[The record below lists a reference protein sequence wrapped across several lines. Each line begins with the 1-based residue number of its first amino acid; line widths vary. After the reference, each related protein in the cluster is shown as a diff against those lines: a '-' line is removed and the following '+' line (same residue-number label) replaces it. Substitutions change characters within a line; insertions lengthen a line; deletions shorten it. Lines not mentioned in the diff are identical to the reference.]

1 MKRIALPVL
10 LVLGLVLPARAQQL
24 LAWPVG
30 ATNSALR
37 AFLPGMPMPL
47 PFLPHPGPRPLP
59 MPIPGPRPSPTLPPE
74 SSPVTMTGYH
84 VEGTITDQ
92 VAELSYRIV
101 FRNPTDRRLEGVLM
115 VPLPAD
121 ASLSG
126 FSMMIGGKE
135 TKGELLEASQASSIY
150 QSIVSRA
157 IDPGLLELVGERMF
171 RAKVF
176 PIEPRGE
183 IVATLKMTQ
192 TLAKSGGLVS
202 LSVPMRSA
210 RFAQG
215 EGGRASA
222 RIALKT
228 TRPLRSI
235 LSSNAD
241 VRVIRDGE
249 RAASISYEESSTG
262 PQDLALTFSMREDPL
277 AAGVLAYR
285 ESGEDGTFLVTLSP
299 KIAAEAKAAPKA
311 VVFVVDRSGSM
322 TEGGKMDQAKKALV
336 WCVDRLNPQ
345 DRFGVVDFATD
356 WNALEEGALLAATPE
371 NKARA
376 KRYIERIEAA
386 GGTNIEAGL
395 DQGLKLL
402 NMADGRAP
410 MLFFMTDGVP
420 TIGQTDPGALLRK
433 VAQDNAALRARVF
446 SFGVGSDVN
455 TLLLDKLAEAG
466 RGARDY
472 VAPNEDIE
480 AKVSSLYQ
488 KVSHPALTD
497 VKLEWNGVE
506 VDQVYPKPV
515 PDIFY
520 GGDLALYGR
529 FRAGGKGTLVVTGKA
544 NGKPARFEFPVELPS
559 ETTRNAFLPR
569 LWASQKIGHELD
581 VIRLS
586 GRPADP
592 EVVAFIVKLAKKHG
606 IVTPYTS
613 FLVTEEGAN
622 LAATQVVARRRFD
635 RLSISAIRSGFSGGA
650 AEAQDDSR
658 AFAAMR
664 GAAAAAPASVM
675 ATLEKK
681 ALDGNKER
689 GFASVATRTIG
700 GKTFYQRAG
709 TWVDADAETPEAAS
723 LRTIAVKALG
733 AEYFDLLSKDPG
745 LARYFALGSEVTV
758 LRRGSIYKVSAKG
771 SSTKSLS
778 RDPAVTGPGGDG
790 ASSRRRRRRWPAHRP
805 AAYTSKAGARPT

>member
-1 MKRIALPVL
+1 MKRNALSAL
-10 LVLGLVLPARAQQL
+10 LVLGLAAPAPAQQL
-24 LAWPVG
+24 LAWPIG
-30 ATNSALR
+30 AANAAMR
-37 AFLPGMPMPL
+37 AFLPGMPIAQ
-47 PFLPHPGPRPLP
+47 PFLPGPGPRPLP
-59 MPIPGPRPSPTLPPE
+59 QPVPMPGPRPAPVLPPE
-74 SSPVTMTGYH
+74 ASPVTMAAYH

-126 FSMMIGGKE
+126 FSMVIGGKE
-135 TKGELLEASQASSIY
+135 TKGELLEATQASSIY

-157 IDPGLLELVGERMF
+157 IDPGLLELIGERMF

-192 TLAKSGGLVS
+192 TLAKNGGLVS

-210 RFAQG
+210 RFTQG

-228 TRPLRSI
+228 TRPLRTI

-241 VRVIRDGE
+241 ARIVRDGE
-249 RAASISYEESSTG
+249 HGASISYEEGAAG

-285 ESGEDGTFLVTLSP
+285 ESGEDGTFLLTLSP
-299 KIAAEAKAAPKA
+299 KIEAEAKAAPKA

-322 TEGGKMDQAKKALV
+322 TEGGKMDQARKALS
-336 WCVDRLNPQ
+336 WCVDRLNLQ

-356 WNALEEGALLAATPE
+356 WNALDEGALLAATPE

-402 NMADGRAP
+402 NTAGGATP
-410 MLFFMTDGVP
+410 MLFFLTDGVP

-433 VAQDNAALRARVF
+433 AASDNSALRARVF

-488 KVSHPALTD
+488 KVSRPALTD
-497 VKLEWNGVE
+497 VKVEWQGVE
-506 VDQVYPKPV
+506 VDQVYPRPV
-515 PDIFY
+515 PDLFH
-520 GGDLALYGR
+520 GGELALYGR
-529 FRAGGKGTLVVTGKA
+529 FRAGGKGTVVVTGKA
-544 NGKPARFEFPVELPS
+544 GGKPARFEFPVEFPS
-559 ETTRNAFLPR
+559 ENSRHAFLPR

-581 VIRLS
+581 LIRLS

-592 EVVAFIVKLAKKHG
+592 EVVSSIVKLAKKHG

-613 FLVTEEGAN
+613 FLVTEEGTDLGRVQN
-622 LAATQVVARRRFD
+622 EARRRFD
-635 RLSISAIRSGFSGGA
+635 GLSMNAARSGFAGGPGAA
-650 AEAQDDSR
+650 AEAQSDSMV
-658 AFAAMR
+658 FGAMKGASSPVSALR
-664 GAAAAAPASVM
+664 GSGGRFVSAPAP
-675 ATLEKK
+675 ATMLAKLEKD
-681 ALDGNKER
+681 ARDENKR
-689 GFASVATRTIG
+689 KGFASVETRTIG
-700 GKTFYQRAG
+700 GKTFYKREG
-709 TWVDADAETPEAAS
+709 VWVDADAETPESPSRRTVTVATRSAA
-723 LRTIAVKALG
+723 
-733 AEYFDLLSKDPG
+733 YFDLLSKDPG

-758 LRRGSIYKVSAKG
+758 LHRGIVYKVSAK
-771 SSTKSLS
+771 
-778 RDPAVTGPGGDG
+778 
-790 ASSRRRRRRWPAHRP
+790 
-805 AAYTSKAGARPT
+805 

>member
-1 MKRIALPVL
+1 MKRNVLSVL
-10 LVLGLVLPARAQQL
+10 LVAGLAVPAPAQQL
-24 LAWPVG
+24 LAWPIG
-30 ATNSALR
+30 AANAAMR
-37 AFLPGMPMPL
+37 VFLPGMPMPH
-47 PFLPHPGPRPLP
+47 PIFPGPGPRPLP
-59 MPIPGPRPSPTLPPE
+59 MPIPGPRPAPVLPAE
-74 SSPVTMTGYH
+74 ASPVTMTGYH

-92 VAELSYRIV
+92 VAELTYRIV

-126 FSMMIGGKE
+126 FSMVIGGKE
-135 TKGELLEASQASSIY
+135 TKGELLEASQAASIY

-183 IVATLKMTQ
+183 ITATLKMTQ
-192 TLAKSGGLVS
+192 TLAKNGGLVT

-210 RFAQG
+210 RFTQG

-228 TRPLRSI
+228 TRPLRTI

-241 VRVIRDGE
+241 TRISREGE
-249 RAASISYEESSTG
+249 NGAAISYEEGAAG

-285 ESGEDGTFLVTLSP
+285 ESGEDGTFLLTLSP
-299 KIAAEAKAAPKA
+299 KIEVEAKAAPKA

-322 TEGGKMDQAKKALV
+322 TEGGKMEQAKKALA

-356 WNALEEGALLAATPE
+356 WNALDEGALLAATPE

-402 NMADGRAP
+402 NTAGGITP
-410 MLFFMTDGVP
+410 MLFFLTDGVP

-433 VAQDNAALRARVF
+433 AASDNAALRARVF

-480 AKVSSLYQ
+480 AKVSALYQ

-506 VDQVYPKPV
+506 VDQVYPRPV
-515 PDIFY
+515 PDLFH
-520 GGDLALYGR
+520 GGELALYGR
-529 FRAGGKGTLVVTGKA
+529 FRAGGKGTLVVTGRA

-559 ETTRNAFLPR
+559 ESPRNAFLPR
-569 LWASQKIGHELD
+569 LWASRKIGHELD
-581 VIRLS
+581 LIRLS

-592 EVVAFIVKLAKKHG
+592 EVVSSIVRLAKKHG

-613 FLVTEEGAN
+613 FLVTEEGTDLRRAEN
-622 LAATQVVARRRFD
+622 EGRRRFD
-635 RLSISAIRSGFSGGA
+635 ALSANAARSGFSGGA
-650 AEAQDDSR
+650 GAAAEAQGDSMTFR
-658 AFAAMR
+658 EMSAPSSVAAVR
-664 GAAAAAPASVM
+664 GAKGSVFAAAPAM
-675 ATLEKK
+675 MLDKLEKK
-681 ALDGNKER
+681 ARDENKDK

-700 GKTFYQRAG
+700 GKTFYDRGG
-709 TWVDADAETPEAAS
+709 TWVDADAESPEAAS
-723 LRTIAVKALG
+723 LRPVAVA
-733 AEYFDLLSKDPG
+733 ARSARYFELLSNDPG

-758 LRRGSIYKVSAKG
+758 LHRGVVYKVSGK
-771 SSTKSLS
+771 
-778 RDPAVTGPGGDG
+778 
-790 ASSRRRRRRWPAHRP
+790 
-805 AAYTSKAGARPT
+805 

>member
-1 MKRIALPVL
+1 MKRNALSALV
-10 LVLGLVLPARAQQL
+10 VLGLAVPAPAQQL
-24 LAWPVG
+24 LAWPIG
-30 ATNSALR
+30 AANAALR
-37 AFLPGMPMPL
+37 AFLPGMPMPH
-47 PFLPHPGPRPLP
+47 PIFPGPGPRPMP
-59 MPIPGPRPSPTLPPE
+59 MPGPRPAPILPVE
-74 SSPVTMTGYH
+74 ASPVTMTGYH
-84 VEGTITDQ
+84 VEGVITDQ

-126 FSMMIGGKE
+126 FSMVIGGKE
-135 TKGELLEASQASSIY
+135 TKGELLEATQASSIY

-157 IDPGLLELVGERMF
+157 IDPGLLELIGERMF

-192 TLAKSGGLVS
+192 TLAKSGGLVT

-210 RFAQG
+210 RFTQG

-228 TRPLRSI
+228 TRPLRTI
-235 LSSNAD
+235 LSSNAET
-241 VRVIRDGE
+241 RITRDGE
-249 RAASISYEESSTG
+249 HGATISYEEGATG

-285 ESGEDGTFLVTLSP
+285 ETGEDGTFLLTLSP
-299 KIAAEAKAAPKA
+299 KLEAEATAAPKA

-322 TEGGKMDQAKKALV
+322 TEGGKMEQAKKALA

-345 DRFGVVDFATD
+345 DRFGIVDFATD
-356 WNALEEGALLAATPE
+356 WNALEEGSLLAATPE

-410 MLFFMTDGVP
+410 MLFFLTDGVP
-420 TIGQTDPGALLRK
+420 TIGQTDPAALLRK
-433 VAQDNAALRARVF
+433 AAQDNAALRARIF

-472 VAPNEDIE
+472 VAPSEDIE

-497 VKLEWNGVE
+497 VKLEWSGVE
-506 VDQVYPKPV
+506 VDQVYPRPV
-515 PDIFY
+515 PDLFH
-520 GGDLALYGR
+520 GGELTLYGR
-529 FRAGGKGTLVVTGKA
+529 YRAGGKGILVVTGKA
-544 NGKPARFEFPVELPS
+544 NGKPARFEFPVELPT
-559 ETTRNAFLPR
+559 EAPHNAFLPR

-581 VIRLS
+581 LIRLS

-592 EVVAFIVKLAKKHG
+592 EVVSSIVRLAKKHG

-613 FLVTEEGAN
+613 FLVTEEGTDLRRAEN
-622 LAATQVVARRRFD
+622 EGRRRFD
-635 RLSISAIRSGFSGGA
+635 ALSANASRSGFSGGA
-650 AEAQDDSR
+650 GAAAEAQSDSLTFGEMSGR
-658 AFAAMR
+658 VSSVAALR
-664 GAAAAAPASVM
+664 GAAKAGSFDAPPAAPAM
-675 ATLEKK
+675 MLDKLEKK
-681 ALDGNKER
+681 ARADNKDR
-689 GFASVATRTIG
+689 GFASVETRTIG
-700 GKTFYQRAG
+700 GKTFYDRGG
-709 TWVDADAETPEAAS
+709 TWVDADAETPEASSA
-723 LRTIAVKALG
+723 RVIEVRARG
-733 AEYFDLLSKDPG
+733 AAYFELLSKDPG
-745 LARYFALGSEVTV
+745 LARFFALGSDVTV
-758 LRRGSIYKVSAKG
+758 MHRGILYKVGYK
-771 SSTKSLS
+771 
-778 RDPAVTGPGGDG
+778 
-790 ASSRRRRRRWPAHRP
+790 
-805 AAYTSKAGARPT
+805 

>member
-1 MKRIALPVL
+1 MKRNALSAL
-10 LVLGLVLPARAQQL
+10 LVLGLAAPAPAQQL
-24 LAWPVG
+24 LAWPIG
-30 ATNSALR
+30 AANAAMR
-37 AFLPGMPMPL
+37 IFLPGMPMPH
-47 PFLPHPGPRPLP
+47 PIFPGPGPRPLP
-59 MPIPGPRPSPTLPPE
+59 VPTPGPRPMPTLPSE
-74 SSPVTMTGYH
+74 ASPVTMTGYH

-126 FSMMIGGKE
+126 FSMVIGGKE
-135 TKGELLEASQASSIY
+135 TKGELLEATQASSIY

-157 IDPGLLELVGERMF
+157 IDPGLLELIGERMF

-192 TLAKSGGLVS
+192 TLAKNGGLVT

-210 RFAQG
+210 RFTQG

-228 TRPLRSI
+228 TRPLRTI
-235 LSSNAD
+235 LSSNSD
-241 VRVIRDGE
+241 TRIVRDGE
-249 RAASISYEESSTG
+249 HGASISYEEGSAG

-285 ESGEDGTFLVTLSP
+285 ESGEDGTFLLTLSP
-299 KIAAEAKAAPKA
+299 KIEAEAKAAPKA

-322 TEGGKMDQAKKALV
+322 TEGGKMDQARKALT

-356 WNALEEGALLAATPE
+356 WSALEEGALLAATPE

-402 NMADGRAP
+402 NTAGGITP
-410 MLFFMTDGVP
+410 MLFFLTDGVP

-433 VAQDNAALRARVF
+433 ASQDNAALRARIF

-497 VKLEWNGVE
+497 VKVEWQGVE
-506 VDQVYPKPV
+506 VDQVFPKPV
-515 PDIFY
+515 PDLFH
-520 GGDLALYGR
+520 GGELALYGR
-529 FRAGGKGTLVVTGKA
+529 FRAGGKGTVVVTGKA
-544 NGKPARFEFPVELPS
+544 NGKPARFEFPVEFPS
-559 ETTRNAFLPR
+559 ENSRNAFLPR

-581 VIRLS
+581 LIRLS

-592 EVVAFIVKLAKKHG
+592 EVVSSIVRLAKKHG

-613 FLVTEEGAN
+613 FLVTEEGTDLRRVEN
-622 LAATQVVARRRFD
+622 ETRRRFD
-635 RLSISAIRSGFSGGA
+635 IMARNAASSGFGGGARVA
-650 AEAQDDSR
+650 AEAQADSMLSSSMGGWSSSV
-658 AFAAMR
+658 AAVR
-664 GAAAAAPASVM
+664 GGKAGSFDAAAAAPGAALGKM
-675 ATLEKK
+675 EKK
-681 ALDGNKER
+681 VRDEIKDSGRTAVE
-689 GFASVATRTIG
+689 TRTIG
-700 GKTFYQRAG
+700 GKTFYDRGG
-709 TWVDADAETPEAAS
+709 TWVDADAEAPEASS
-723 LRTIAVKALG
+723 LRTVPVAARS
-733 AEYFDLLSKDPG
+733 AAYFELLSKDPG

-758 LRRGSIYKVSAKG
+758 LHRGIVYKVSGK
-771 SSTKSLS
+771 
-778 RDPAVTGPGGDG
+778 
-790 ASSRRRRRRWPAHRP
+790 
-805 AAYTSKAGARPT
+805 

>member
-1 MKRIALPVL
+1 MKRNALSVL
-10 LVLGLVLPARAQQL
+10 LVLGLAAPAPAQQL
-24 LAWPVG
+24 LAWPIG
-30 ATNSALR
+30 AANAAMR
-37 AFLPGMPMPL
+37 IFLPGMPMPH
-47 PFLPHPGPRPLP
+47 PIFPGPGPRPLP
-59 MPIPGPRPSPTLPPE
+59 MPGPRPTPTLPPE
-74 SSPVTMTGYH
+74 ASPVTMTGYH

-126 FSMMIGGKE
+126 FSMVIGGKE

-176 PIEPRGE
+176 PIEPHGE

-192 TLAKSGGLVS
+192 TLAKNGGLVT

-210 RFAQG
+210 RFTQG

-228 TRPLRSI
+228 TRPLRTI

-241 VRVIRDGE
+241 TRIVRDGD
-249 RAASISYEESSTG
+249 RGALITYEEGAAG

-285 ESGEDGTFLVTLSP
+285 ESGEDGTFLLTLSP
-299 KIAAEAKAAPKA
+299 KIEIEAKAAPKA

-322 TEGGKMDQAKKALV
+322 TEGGKIDQAKKALT

-356 WNALEEGALLAATPE
+356 WNALEDGALLAATPE
-371 NKARA
+371 NTARA
-376 KRYIERIEAA
+376 KRYFERIEAA

-395 DQGLKLL
+395 DQRLKLL
-402 NMADGRAP
+402 NTAGAITP

-433 VAQDNAALRARVF
+433 AAQDNTALRARIF

-480 AKVSSLYQ
+480 AKVSALYQ

-497 VKLEWNGVE
+497 VKLAWNGVE
-506 VDQVYPKPV
+506 VDQVFPKPV
-515 PDIFY
+515 PDLFH
-520 GGDLALYGR
+520 GGELALYGR

-544 NGKPARFEFPVELPS
+544 NGKPARFEFPVELPAENS
-559 ETTRNAFLPR
+559 RNAFLPR
-569 LWASQKIGHELD
+569 LWAAQKIGHELD
-581 VIRLS
+581 LIRLS
-586 GRPADP
+586 GRPADA
-592 EVVAFIVKLAKKHG
+592 EVVSSIVRLAKKHG

-613 FLVTEEGAN
+613 FLVTEEGTDLRRAEN
-622 LAATQVVARRRFD
+622 EGRRRFD
-635 RLSISAIRSGFSGGA
+635 ALSMNAARSGFSGGA
-650 AEAQDDSR
+650 GAAAEAQADSMTFR
-658 AFAAMR
+658 EMSAPSSVAAVR
-664 GAAAAAPASVM
+664 GAGGKAGSFDAPSRMLAK
-675 ATLEKK
+675 LEKK
-681 ALDGNKER
+681 ARDDNKDK
-689 GFASVATRTIG
+689 GYASVETRTIG
-700 GKTFYQRAG
+700 GKTFYDRNG
-709 TWVDADAETPEAAS
+709 TWVDADAETPEAS
-723 LRTIAVKALG
+723 SSRTVNVAARSG
-733 AEYFDLLSKDPG
+733 AYFELLSKDPG

-758 LRRGSIYKVSAKG
+758 LHRGTLYKVSAK
-771 SSTKSLS
+771 
-778 RDPAVTGPGGDG
+778 
-790 ASSRRRRRRWPAHRP
+790 
-805 AAYTSKAGARPT
+805 

>member
-1 MKRIALPVL
+1 MKRVILPVL
-10 LVLGLVLPARAQQL
+10 LVLGLAAPSPAQQL

-30 ATNSALR
+30 AADAALR
-37 AFLPGMPMPL
+37 AFLPGMPMPR
-47 PFLPHPGPRPLP
+47 PFLPGPGPRPLP
-59 MPIPGPRPSPTLPPE
+59 RPVPLPGPRPAPVLPPE
-74 SSPVTMTGYH
+74 ASPVTMAAYH
-84 VEGTITDQ
+84 VEGSITDQ

-126 FSMMIGGKE
+126 FSMVIGGKE
-135 TKGELLEASQASSIY
+135 TKGELLEATQASSIY

-183 IVATLKMTQ
+183 IVATLRMTQ
-192 TLAKSGGLVS
+192 TLAKNGGLVS

-210 RFAQG
+210 RFTQG

-222 RIALKT
+222 RISLKT
-228 TRPLRSI
+228 TRPLRTI
-235 LSSNAD
+235 LSSNPETRI
-241 VRVIRDGE
+241 VREGDHG
-249 RAASISYEESSTG
+249 ASIAYEEGSTG

-285 ESGEDGTFLVTLSP
+285 ESGEDGTFLLTLSP
-299 KIAAEAKAAPKA
+299 RIESEAKAAPKA

-322 TEGGKMDQAKKALV
+322 TEGGKMQQAKKALS

-345 DRFGVVDFATD
+345 DRFGLVDFATD
-356 WNALEEGALLAATPE
+356 WSALEESSLLAATPE

-376 KRYIERIEAA
+376 KRYIDRIDAA

-402 NMADGRAP
+402 NSAGGATP
-410 MLFFMTDGVP
+410 MLFFLTDGVP

-433 VAQDNAALRARVF
+433 ASQDNAALRARVF

-480 AKVSSLYQ
+480 AKVSSLFQ
-488 KVSHPALTD
+488 KVSRPALTD
-497 VKLEWNGVE
+497 VKVEWTGVE
-506 VDQVYPKPV
+506 VDQVFPRPV
-515 PDIFY
+515 PDLFH
-520 GGDLALYGR
+520 GGELALYGR
-529 FRAGGKGTLVVTGKA
+529 FRAGGKGTVVVTGKA
-544 NGKPARFEFPVELPS
+544 AGKPARFEFPVELPA
-559 ETTRNAFLPR
+559 ENPRHAFLPR

-581 VIRLS
+581 LIRLS

-592 EVVAFIVKLAKKHG
+592 EVVSSIVRLAKKHG

-613 FLVTEEGAN
+613 FLVTEEGTDLGRVQN
-622 LAATQVVARRRFD
+622 EARRRFD
-635 RLSISAIRSGFSGGA
+635 ALSANAARSGFSGGA
-650 AEAQDDSR
+650 GSAAEAQADSMVFGAMKGGR
-658 AFAAMR
+658 SSVAAMR
-664 GAAAAAPASVM
+664 GAAAAPAMMLAKLEEDARDENKRKGLGSV
-675 ATLEKK
+675 E
-681 ALDGNKER
+681 
-689 GFASVATRTIG
+689 TRTIG
-700 GKTFYQRAG
+700 SKTFYKRG
-709 TWVDADAETPEAAS
+709 EVWVDADAEAPEAAS
-723 LRTIAVKALG
+723 LRRIKVEARG
-733 AEYFDLLSKDPG
+733 AAYFELMEKDPG

-758 LRRGSIYKVSAKG
+758 LHRGIIYTV
-771 SSTKSLS
+771 
-778 RDPAVTGPGGDG
+778 
-790 ASSRRRRRRWPAHRP
+790 
-805 AAYTSKAGARPT
+805 AAR

>member
-1 MKRIALPVL
+1 MKRQTLSALL
-10 LVLGLVLPARAQQL
+10 ILGLAVPAPAQQL
-24 LAWPVG
+24 LAWPLG
-30 ATNSALR
+30 AANAALR
-37 AFLPGMPMPL
+37 AFLPGMPMPH
-47 PFLPHPGPRPLP
+47 PVFPGPGPRPLP
-59 MPIPGPRPSPTLPPE
+59 LPTPGPRPLPVLPPE
-74 SSPVTMTGYH
+74 ASPVTMTGYH
-84 VEGTITDQ
+84 VEGTVTDQ

-126 FSMMIGGKE
+126 FSMVIGGKE

-157 IDPGLLELVGERMF
+157 IDPGLLELIGERMF

-192 TLAKSGGLVS
+192 TLPKSGGLVS

-210 RFAQG
+210 RFTQG

-222 RIALKT
+222 RIVLKT
-228 TRPLRSI
+228 TRPLRTV
-235 LSSNAD
+235 LSSNSD
-241 VRVIRDGE
+241 TRIVREGDRE
-249 RAASISYEESSTG
+249 ASIAYDEGSAG

-285 ESGEDGTFLVTLSP
+285 ESGEDGTFLLTLSP
-299 KIAAEAKAAPKA
+299 KIEAEATAAPKA

-322 TEGGKMDQAKKALV
+322 TEGGKMDQAKKALS

-345 DRFGVVDFATD
+345 DRFGIVDFATD
-356 WNALEEGALLAATPE
+356 WNALEEGSLLAATPS

-402 NMADGRAP
+402 NSAGGATP
-410 MLFFMTDGVP
+410 MLFFLTDGVP

-433 VAQDNAALRARVF
+433 AAQDNAALRARVF

-455 TLLLDKLAEAG
+455 TLLLDKLADAG

-480 AKVSSLYQ
+480 AKVSALYQ
-488 KVSHPALTD
+488 KVSHPALSD
-497 VKLEWNGVE
+497 VKVEWNGVE

-515 PDIFY
+515 PDLFH
-520 GGDLALYGR
+520 GGELALYGR
-529 FRAGGKGTLVVTGKA
+529 FRAAGKGTVVVTGKA
-544 NGKPARFEFPVELPS
+544 NGKPARFEFPVEFPADNPH
-559 ETTRNAFLPR
+559 NAFLPR

-581 VIRLS
+581 MIRLS

-592 EVVAFIVKLAKKHG
+592 EVVSSIVKLAKKHG

-613 FLVTEEGAN
+613 FLVTEEGTDMRRAEDEG
-622 LAATQVVARRRFD
+622 RRRFNA
-635 RLSISAIRSGFSGGA
+635 LSAGAAASGFSGGA
-650 AEAQDDSR
+650 VAAREAQADSMTFGAMKDLSAPFARMVGAKR
-658 AFAAMR
+658 AGSFD
-664 GAAAAAPASVM
+664 GAAYAPASVM
-675 ATLEKK
+675 DKLEEK
-681 ALDGNKER
+681 ARNDNREKGM
-689 GFASVATRTIG
+689 ASVATRTVG
-700 GKTFYQRAG
+700 GKTFYDRAG
-709 TWVDADAETPEAAS
+709 TWVDADAEGPEAAS
-723 LRTIAVKALG
+723 LRPVAVTARS
-733 AEYFDLLSKDPG
+733 AAYFELLAKDPG
-745 LARYFALGSEVTV
+745 LARYLALGSEVTM
-758 LRRGSIYKVSAKG
+758 LYRGTIYKVSAK
-771 SSTKSLS
+771 
-778 RDPAVTGPGGDG
+778 
-790 ASSRRRRRRWPAHRP
+790 
-805 AAYTSKAGARPT
+805 

>member
-1 MKRIALPVL
+1 MKRNALSAL
-10 LVLGLVLPARAQQL
+10 LVLGLAVPAPAQQL
-24 LAWPVG
+24 LAWPIG
-30 ATNSALR
+30 AANAALR
-37 AFLPGMPMPL
+37 AFLPGMPMPH
-47 PFLPHPGPRPLP
+47 PVFPGPGPRPLP
-59 MPIPGPRPSPTLPPE
+59 FPMPGPRPAPTLPPE
-74 SSPVTMTGYH
+74 ASPVTMTGYH

-126 FSMMIGGKE
+126 FSMVIGGKE
-135 TKGELLEASQASSIY
+135 TKGELLEATQASSIY

-157 IDPGLLELVGERMF
+157 IDPGLLELIGERMF

-183 IVATLKMTQ
+183 IVATLRMTQ

-210 RFAQG
+210 RFTQG

-228 TRPLRSI
+228 TRPLRTI
-235 LSSNAD
+235 LSSNSE
-241 VRVIRDGE
+241 VRIVRDGE
-249 RAASISYEESSTG
+249 HAASISYEEGTAG
-262 PQDLALTFSMREDPL
+262 PQDLALTFSMHEDPL
-277 AAGVLAYR
+277 SAGVLAYR
-285 ESGEDGTFLVTLSP
+285 ESGEDGTFLLTLSP
-299 KIAAEAKAAPKA
+299 KLEAEAKAAPKA

-322 TEGGKMDQAKKALV
+322 TEGGKMDQAKKALS

-356 WNALEEGALLAATPE
+356 WNALEEGSLLAATPE

-402 NMADGRAP
+402 NMAGGRTP
-410 MLFFMTDGVP
+410 MLFFLTDGVP

-433 VAQDNAALRARVF
+433 ASQDNAALRARIF

-497 VKLEWNGVE
+497 VKVEWRGVE
-506 VDQVYPKPV
+506 VDQVFPKPV
-515 PDIFY
+515 PDLFH
-520 GGDLALYGR
+520 GGELALYGR
-529 FRAGGKGTLVVTGKA
+529 FRAGGKGTVIVTGMA

-559 ETTRNAFLPR
+559 EHSGNSFLPR

-581 VIRLS
+581 MIRLS

-592 EVVAFIVKLAKKHG
+592 EVVSSIVRLAKKHG

-613 FLVTEEGAN
+613 FLVTEEGTDMRRVEN
-622 LAATQVVARRRFD
+622 ETRRRFGVMA
-635 RLSISAIRSGFSGGA
+635 RNAASSGFGGGASAA
-650 AEAQDDSR
+650 AEAQADS
-658 AFAAMR
+658 FLSSSMKGMSSVAALRGDGMKAGSFD
-664 GAAAAAPASVM
+664 GAAAPEAVLGKM
-675 ATLEKK
+675 EKK
-681 ALDGNKER
+681 VRDEIKDSGRTAVE
-689 GFASVATRTIG
+689 TRTIG
-700 GKTFYQRAG
+700 GKTFYDRGG
-709 TWVDADAETPEAAS
+709 TWVDADAEAPEASS
-723 LRTIAVKALG
+723 LRVVTAA
-733 AEYFDLLSKDPG
+733 ARSAAYFDLLSKDPG

-758 LRRGSIYKVSAKG
+758 LHRGIVYKVSAK
-771 SSTKSLS
+771 
-778 RDPAVTGPGGDG
+778 
-790 ASSRRRRRRWPAHRP
+790 
-805 AAYTSKAGARPT
+805 

>member
-1 MKRIALPVL
+1 MKRNALSAL
-10 LVLGLVLPARAQQL
+10 LVLGLAAPAPAQQL
-24 LAWPVG
+24 LAWPIG
-30 ATNSALR
+30 AANAAMR
-37 AFLPGMPMPL
+37 IFLPGMPMPH
-47 PFLPHPGPRPLP
+47 PIFPGPGPRPMPLP
-59 MPIPGPRPSPTLPPE
+59 TPGPRPTPTLPAE
-74 SSPVTMTGYH
+74 ASPVTMTGYH

-101 FRNPTDRRLEGVLM
+101 FRNPSDRRLEGVLM

-126 FSMMIGGKE
+126 FSMVIGGKE

-192 TLAKSGGLVS
+192 TLAKNGGLVT

-210 RFAQG
+210 RFTQG

-222 RIALKT
+222 RITLKT
-228 TRPLRSI
+228 TRPLRTI

-241 VRVIRDGE
+241 TRIARDGDHG
-249 RAASISYEESSTG
+249 ALVTYEEGTAG

-285 ESGEDGTFLVTLSP
+285 ESGEDGTFLLTLSP
-299 KIAAEAKAAPKA
+299 KIEIEAKAAPKA

-322 TEGGKMDQAKKALV
+322 TEGGKIDQAKKALT

-356 WNALEEGALLAATPE
+356 WNSLEEGSLLAATPE

-402 NMADGRAP
+402 NTAGGITP

-433 VAQDNAALRARVF
+433 ASQDNAALRARIF

-466 RGARDY
+466 RGAHDY

-488 KVSHPALTD
+488 KVSHPSLTD

-506 VDQVYPKPV
+506 VDQVFPKPI
-515 PDIFY
+515 PDLFH
-520 GGDLALYGR
+520 GGELALYGR

-559 ETTRNAFLPR
+559 ENSHNAFLPR

-581 VIRLS
+581 MIRLS

-592 EVVAFIVKLAKKHG
+592 EVVSSIVRLAKKHG

-613 FLVTEEGAN
+613 FLVTEEGTDLRRAEN
-622 LAATQVVARRRFD
+622 EGRRRFD
-635 RLSISAIRSGFSGGA
+635 ALSMNAARSGFSGGSGAA
-650 AEAQDDSR
+650 AEAQADSMTFR
-658 AFAAMR
+658 EMSAPSSVAAVR
-664 GAAAAAPASVM
+664 GAMM
-675 ATLEKK
+675 AKLEKK
-681 ALDGNKER
+681 ALADNKDK
-689 GFASVATRTIG
+689 GFASVETRTIG
-700 GKTFYQRAG
+700 GKTFYDRGG
-709 TWVDADAETPEAAS
+709 TWVDADAEAPEASS
-723 LRTIAVKALG
+723 LRTVAVA
-733 AEYFDLLSKDPG
+733 ARSAAYFDLLSKDPG

-758 LRRGSIYKVSAKG
+758 LHRGTIYKVSAK
-771 SSTKSLS
+771 
-778 RDPAVTGPGGDG
+778 
-790 ASSRRRRRRWPAHRP
+790 
-805 AAYTSKAGARPT
+805 

>member
-1 MKRIALPVL
+1 MKRHALSAL
-10 LVLGLVLPARAQQL
+10 LVAGLAVPAPAQQL
-24 LAWPVG
+24 LAWPIG
-30 ATNSALR
+30 AADAVMRS
-37 AFLPGMPMPL
+37 FLPGMPMPHPL
-47 PFLPHPGPRPLP
+47 LPGPRPHPFPRPL
-59 MPIPGPRPSPTLPPE
+59 PIPGPRPSPVLPPE
-74 SSPVTMTGYH
+74 ASPVTMAAYH

-126 FSMMIGGKE
+126 FSMVIGGKE
-135 TKGELLEASQASSIY
+135 TKGELLEAAQAASIY
-150 QSIVSRA
+150 QAIVSRA
-157 IDPGLLELVGERMF
+157 IDPGLLELIGERMF

-183 IVATLKMTQ
+183 IVATLRMTQ
-192 TLAKSGGLVS
+192 TLAKNGGLVS

-210 RFAQG
+210 RFTQG
-215 EGGRASA
+215 EGGKASA
-222 RIALKT
+222 RIALST
-228 TRPLRSI
+228 TRPLRTI
-235 LSSNAD
+235 LSSNAETKI
-241 VRVIRDGE
+241 VREGE
-249 RAASISYEESSTG
+249 HKALVTFEEGSGG

-285 ESGEDGTFLVTLSP
+285 ESGEDGTFLLTLSP
-299 KIAAEAKAAPKA
+299 KIEAEAKAAPKA

-322 TEGGKMDQAKKALV
+322 TEGGKLDQAKRALA

-356 WNALEEGALLAATPE
+356 WNALDESALLAATPE

-376 KRYIERIEAA
+376 KRYIERIDAA

-395 DQGLKLL
+395 DRGLKLL
-402 NMADGRAP
+402 NTAGGITP
-410 MLFFMTDGVP
+410 MLFFLTDGVP

-433 VAQDNAALRARVF
+433 AAADNASLRARVF

-488 KVSHPALTD
+488 KVSRPALSD
-497 VKLEWNGVE
+497 VKVSWNGVE
-506 VDQVYPKPV
+506 VDQVFPKPV
-515 PDIFY
+515 PDLFH
-520 GGDLALYGR
+520 GGELALYGR
-529 FRAGGKGTLVVTGKA
+529 FRAGGKGTVVVTGTA
-544 NGKPARFEFPVELPS
+544 NGKPMRFEFPVDLPAEAS
-559 ETTRNAFLPR
+559 RHAFLPR

-581 VIRLS
+581 MIRLS

-592 EVVAFIVKLAKKHG
+592 EVVSSIVRLAKKHG

-613 FLVTEEGAN
+613 FLVTEEG
-622 LAATQVVARRRFD
+622 TDMRVAEREGRRRFNM
-635 RLSISAIRSGFSGGA
+635 LSANAARSGFAGGAGAA
-650 AEAQDDSR
+650 AEAQSDSMV
-658 AFAAMR
+658 FGAMKGVSSPVASVR
-664 GAAAAAPASVM
+664 GAAPAAPGAM
-675 ATLEKK
+675 LAKLERD
-681 ALDGNKER
+681 ARDENKSR
-689 GFASVATRTIG
+689 GFASVETRTVG
-700 GKTFYQRAG
+700 GKTFYKRGG
-709 TWVDADAETPEAAS
+709 TWVDADAEAPEAS
-723 LRTIAVKALG
+723 SRRTVAVAARS

-745 LARYFALGSEVTV
+745 LARYLALGSEVTV
-758 LRRGSIYKVSAKG
+758 LHRGIVYKVSEK
-771 SSTKSLS
+771 
-778 RDPAVTGPGGDG
+778 
-790 ASSRRRRRRWPAHRP
+790 
-805 AAYTSKAGARPT
+805 

>member
-1 MKRIALPVL
+1 MKRSALSTF
-10 LVLGLVLPARAQQL
+10 LVLALAAPAPAQQL
-24 LAWPVG
+24 LAWPIG
-30 ATNSALR
+30 AANAAMR
-37 AFLPGMPMPL
+37 VFLPGMPMPH
-47 PFLPHPGPRPLP
+47 PIFPGPGPRPLP
-59 MPIPGPRPSPTLPPE
+59 MPIPGPRPTPVLPPE
-74 SSPVTMTGYH
+74 ASPVTMTGYH

-126 FSMMIGGKE
+126 FSMVIGGKE
-135 TKGELLEASQASSIY
+135 TKGELLEAAQASSIY
-150 QSIVSRA
+150 QAIVSRA

-183 IVATLKMTQ
+183 ITATLKMTQ
-192 TLAKSGGLVS
+192 TLAKNGGLVT

-210 RFAQG
+210 RFTQG

-228 TRPLRSI
+228 TRPLRTI
-235 LSSNAD
+235 LSSNAETRI
-241 VRVIRDGE
+241 VRDGE
-249 RAASISYEESSTG
+249 HGASVSYEEGASG

-285 ESGEDGTFLVTLSP
+285 ESGEDGTFLLTLSP
-299 KIAAEAKAAPKA
+299 KLEAEGKASPKA

-322 TEGGKMDQAKKALV
+322 TEGGKMEQAKKALA

-356 WNALEEGALLAATPE
+356 WNALDESVLLAATPE

-402 NMADGRAP
+402 NSAGGITP
-410 MLFFMTDGVP
+410 MLFFLTDGVP

-433 VAQDNAALRARVF
+433 AAADNASLRARVF

-455 TLLLDKLAEAG
+455 TLLLDKLAEGG

-480 AKVSSLYQ
+480 AKVSSLYE
-488 KVSHPALTD
+488 KVARPALTD

-506 VDQVYPKPV
+506 VDQVFPKPV
-515 PDIFY
+515 PDLFH
-520 GGDLALYGR
+520 GGELALYGR

-544 NGKPARFEFPVELPS
+544 NGKPTRFEFPVELPAENS
-559 ETTRNAFLPR
+559 RNAFLPR
-569 LWASQKIGHELD
+569 LWAARKIGHELD
-581 VIRLS
+581 LIRLS

-592 EVVAFIVKLAKKHG
+592 EVVTSIVRLAKKHG

-613 FLVTEEGAN
+613 FLVTEEGTDLRRAEDEG
-622 LAATQVVARRRFD
+622 RRRFSA
-635 RLSISAIRSGFSGGA
+635 LSASAARSGFSGGA
-650 AEAQDDSR
+650 GAGAEAQADSMNFR
-658 AFAAMR
+658 EMASPSVAAVR
-664 GAAAAAPASVM
+664 GAKSAAYAPAMALDKLEAAALA
-675 ATLEKK
+675 E
-681 ALDGNKER
+681 NKQK
-689 GFASVATRTIG
+689 GFASVGTRTIG
-700 GKTFYQRAG
+700 GKTFYDRGG
-709 TWVDADAETPEAAS
+709 TWVDADAEAPEASS
-723 LRTIAVKALG
+723 LRTKTIVARSA
-733 AEYFDLLSKDPG
+733 AYFELLSKDPG
-745 LARYFALGSEVTV
+745 LARYLALGSDVTV
-758 LRRGSIYKVSAKG
+758 LHRGVVYKI
-771 SSTKSLS
+771 
-778 RDPAVTGPGGDG
+778 
-790 ASSRRRRRRWPAHRP
+790 
-805 AAYTSKAGARPT
+805 TSK

>member
-1 MKRIALPVL
+1 MKRNALSAL
-10 LVLGLVLPARAQQL
+10 LVLGLAAPASSQQL
-24 LAWPVG
+24 IAWPVG
-30 ATNSALR
+30 AANAALR
-37 AFLPGMPMPL
+37 AFLPGMPMPQ
-47 PFLPHPGPRPLP
+47 PFLPGPGPRPLP
-59 MPIPGPRPSPTLPPE
+59 QPVPMPGPRPAPVLPPDA
-74 SSPVTMTGYH
+74 SPVTMAAYH

-126 FSMMIGGKE
+126 FSMVIGGKE
-135 TKGELLEASQASSIY
+135 TKGELLEATQASSIY

-157 IDPGLLELVGERMF
+157 IDPGLLELIGERMF

-192 TLAKSGGLVS
+192 TLAKNGGLVS

-210 RFAQG
+210 RFTQG

-228 TRPLRSI
+228 TRPLRTI

-241 VRVIRDGE
+241 TRIVRDGE
-249 RAASISYEESSTG
+249 HGATISYEEGAAG

-285 ESGEDGTFLVTLSP
+285 ESGEDGTFLLTLSP
-299 KIAAEAKAAPKA
+299 KIETEAKAAPKA

-322 TEGGKMDQAKKALV
+322 TEGGKMDQARKALI

-356 WNALEEGALLAATPE
+356 WNALDEGALLAATPE

-402 NMADGRAP
+402 NTAGGITP
-410 MLFFMTDGVP
+410 MLFFLTDGVP

-433 VAQDNAALRARVF
+433 AAQDNAALRARVF

-488 KVSHPALTD
+488 KVSRPALTD
-497 VKLEWNGVE
+497 VKIEWQGVE
-506 VDQVYPKPV
+506 VDQVYPRPV
-515 PDIFY
+515 PDLFH
-520 GGDLALYGR
+520 GGELALYGR
-529 FRAGGKGTLVVTGKA
+529 FRAGGKGTVVVTGKA
-544 NGKPARFEFPVELPS
+544 GGKPARFEFPVELPAENS
-559 ETTRNAFLPR
+559 RHAFLPR

-581 VIRLS
+581 LIRLS

-592 EVVAFIVKLAKKHG
+592 EVVSSIVRLAKKHG

-613 FLVTEEGAN
+613 FLVTEEGTDLGRVQN
-622 LAATQVVARRRFD
+622 EARRRFSA
-635 RLSISAIRSGFSGGA
+635 LSANAASSGFSGGPGAA
-650 AEAQDDSR
+650 AEAQSDSMVFGAMKSGGSAVSAVR
-658 AFAAMR
+658 GAGGKFASAPAPAAML
-664 GAAAAAPASVM
+664 AK
-675 ATLEKK
+675 LEKD
-681 ALDGNKER
+681 AREENKSK
-689 GFASVATRTIG
+689 GFASVETRTLG
-700 GKTFYQRAG
+700 GKTFYKRG
-709 TWVDADAETPEAAS
+709 GVWVDADAEAPEASS
-723 LRTIAVKALG
+723 LRSVAVA
-733 AEYFDLLSKDPG
+733 ARSAAYFDLLSKDPG

-758 LRRGSIYKVSAKG
+758 LHRGIVYKVSAK
-771 SSTKSLS
+771 
-778 RDPAVTGPGGDG
+778 
-790 ASSRRRRRRWPAHRP
+790 
-805 AAYTSKAGARPT
+805 

>member
-1 MKRIALPVL
+1 MKRHVLSAALVA
-10 LVLGLVLPARAQQL
+10 GLAVPAPAQQL
-24 LAWPVG
+24 LAWPIG
-30 ATNSALR
+30 AANAALR
-37 AFLPGMPMPL
+37 AFLPGMPMPH
-47 PFLPHPGPRPLP
+47 PIFPGPGPRPLP
-59 MPIPGPRPSPTLPPE
+59 LPGPRPAPVLPAE
-74 SSPVTMTGYH
+74 ASPVTMTGYH

-92 VAELSYRIV
+92 VAELTYRIV

-126 FSMMIGGKE
+126 FSMVIGGKE
-135 TKGELLEASQASSIY
+135 TKGELLEATQASSIY

-157 IDPGLLELVGERMF
+157 IDPGLLELIGERMF

-192 TLAKSGGLVS
+192 TLAKSGGLVT

-210 RFAQG
+210 RFTQG
-215 EGGRASA
+215 EGGRSSA

-228 TRPLRSI
+228 TRPLRTI
-235 LSSNAD
+235 LSSNSD
-241 VRVIRDGE
+241 VRVTRDGE
-249 RAASISYEESSTG
+249 HGASISYEEGAAG

-285 ESGEDGTFLVTLSP
+285 ESGEDGTFLLSLSP
-299 KIAAEAKAAPKA
+299 KIEAEAASAPKA

-322 TEGGKMDQAKKALV
+322 TEGGKMDQAKKALI

-356 WNALEEGALLAATPE
+356 WNALEEGSLLAATPE

-402 NMADGRAP
+402 NTAGGITP

-420 TIGQTDPGALLRK
+420 TIGQTDPSALLRK
-433 VAQDNAALRARVF
+433 ASQDNAALRARIF

-455 TLLLDKLAEAG
+455 TLLLDKLAEGG

-497 VKLEWNGVE
+497 VKVEWRGVE
-506 VDQVYPKPV
+506 VDQVYPRPV
-515 PDIFY
+515 PDLFH
-520 GGDLALYGR
+520 GGELTLYGR
-529 FRAGGKGTLVVTGKA
+529 YRAGGKGTLVVTGSA
-544 NGKPARFEFPVELPS
+544 NGKPARFEFPVDLPS
-559 ETTRNAFLPR
+559 ESSGNSFLPR

-581 VIRLS
+581 LIRLS

-592 EVVAFIVKLAKKHG
+592 EVVSSIVRLAKKHG

-613 FLVTEEGAN
+613 FLVTEEGTDLRRAEN
-622 LAATQVVARRRFD
+622 EGRRRFD
-635 RLSISAIRSGFSGGA
+635 ALSANAASSGFIGGAGAAKAAQADSMTFGEMSGRPSEVAAIRGSGAKRSF
-650 AEAQDDSR
+650 
-658 AFAAMR
+658 
-664 GAAAAAPASVM
+664 AAAPAMMLAS
-675 ATLEKK
+675 LEKK
-681 ALDGNKER
+681 ARDENKDK
-689 GFASVATRTIG
+689 GLASVETRTIG
-700 GKTFYQRAG
+700 GKTFYDRG
-709 TWVDADAETPEAAS
+709 GVWVDADAETPEAAS
-723 LRTIAVKALG
+723 LRTVVVRARG
-733 AEYFDLLSKDPG
+733 AEYFELLTKDPG
-745 LARYFALGSEVTV
+745 LARYFALGSEVTL
-758 LRRGSIYKVSAKG
+758 LRGGTIYKISAK
-771 SSTKSLS
+771 
-778 RDPAVTGPGGDG
+778 
-790 ASSRRRRRRWPAHRP
+790 
-805 AAYTSKAGARPT
+805 

>member
-1 MKRIALPVL
+1 MKRPSLTVL
-10 LVLGLVLPARAQQL
+10 LLLGLAVPAPAQQL
-24 LAWPVG
+24 LAWPIGV
-30 ATNSALR
+30 TSALFR
-37 AFLPGMPMPL
+37 FLPGQPIPHPFMPGPTPHPL
-47 PFLPHPGPRPLP
+47 PLPV
-59 MPIPGPRPSPTLPPE
+59 PGPRPSPVLPPDA
-74 SSPVTMTGYH
+74 SPVTMTGYH
-84 VEGTITDQ
+84 VEGTVTDQ

-101 FRNPTDRRLEGVLM
+101 FRNPTDQRLEGVLM

-126 FSMMIGGKE
+126 FSMVIGGKE

-157 IDPGLLELVGERMF
+157 IDPGLLELIGERMF

-192 TLAKSGGLVS
+192 TLPKNGGLVS

-222 RIALKT
+222 RITLKT
-228 TRPLRSI
+228 TRPLRTI

-241 VRVIRDGE
+241 TRIVRDGE
-249 RAASISYEESSTG
+249 HGALVTYEEGSAG

-285 ESGEDGTFLVTLSP
+285 ESGEDGTFLLTLSP
-299 KIAAEAKAAPKA
+299 KIEAEAKAAPKA

-322 TEGGKMDQAKKALV
+322 TEGGKMDQAKKAV
-336 WCVDRLNPQ
+336 AWCVDRLNAQ
-345 DRFGVVDFATD
+345 DRFGIVDFATD
-356 WNALEEGALLAATPE
+356 WNALDDNALLAATPE

-395 DQGLKLL
+395 DEGLKLL
-402 NMADGRAP
+402 HGAEGQTP
-410 MLFFMTDGVP
+410 MLFFLTDGVP

-433 VAQDNAALRARVF
+433 AAEANATLRARVF

-455 TLLLDKLAEAG
+455 TLLLDKLADAG

-488 KVSHPALTD
+488 KVSRPALTD
-497 VKLEWNGVE
+497 VKLEWSGVE

-515 PDIFY
+515 PDLFH
-520 GGDLALYGR
+520 GGELALYGR
-529 FRAGGKGTLVVTGKA
+529 FRGAGKGTLVVTGKA
-544 NGKPARFEFPVELPS
+544 NGKPARFEFPLELPAENS
-559 ETTRNAFLPR
+559 KNSFLPR

-581 VIRLS
+581 LIRMS
-586 GRPADP
+586 GKPADP
-592 EVVAFIVKLAKKHG
+592 EVVSSIVRLAKKHG

-613 FLVTEEGAN
+613 FLVTEEGTDIRRAEN
-622 LAATQVVARRRFD
+622 EGRRRFD
-635 RLSISAIRSGFSGGA
+635 MLSRNAMASGFGGGPA
-650 AEAQDDSR
+650 AASEAQADSLVFAEMSGR
-658 AFAAMR
+658 AAGAVR
-664 GAAAAAPASVM
+664 GSGMKAKSDEPASAPAM
-675 ATLEKK
+675 MLGKLEKK
-681 ALDGNKER
+681 ARDDMKGR
-689 GFASVATRTIG
+689 GIVAVETRTVG
-700 GKTFYQRAG
+700 DKTFYLRAG
-709 TWVDADAETPEAAS
+709 TWTDADAETDEAAA
-723 LRTIAVKALG
+723 LKTVAVTARSK
-733 AEYFDLLSKDPG
+733 EYFELLAKEPG
-745 LARYFALGSEVTV
+745 LARFLALGTEVTV
-758 LRRGSIYKVSAKG
+758 LHRGSIYKVSAK
-771 SSTKSLS
+771 
-778 RDPAVTGPGGDG
+778 
-790 ASSRRRRRRWPAHRP
+790 
-805 AAYTSKAGARPT
+805 

>member
-1 MKRIALPVL
+1 
-10 LVLGLVLPARAQQL
+10 
-24 LAWPVG
+24 
-30 ATNSALR
+30 
-37 AFLPGMPMPL
+37 
-47 PFLPHPGPRPLP
+47 
-59 MPIPGPRPSPTLPPE
+59 
-74 SSPVTMTGYH
+74 MTGYH
-84 VEGTITDQ
+84 VTGTITDQ

-126 FSMMIGGKE
+126 FSMIIAGKE
-135 TKGELLEASQASSIY
+135 TKGELLEAAQAASIY

-157 IDPGLLELVGERMF
+157 IDPGLLELIGERMF

-210 RFAQG
+210 RFTQG
-215 EGGRASA
+215 EGGKASA
-222 RIALKT
+222 RIDLKT
-228 TRPLRSI
+228 TRPLRTI
-235 LSSNAD
+235 ISSNAETRI
-241 VRVIRDGE
+241 VREGE
-249 RAASISYEESSTG
+249 HGALISYEEGASG

-285 ESGEDGTFLVTLSP
+285 ESGEDGAFLLTLSP
-299 KIAAEAKAAPKA
+299 KIEAEAKAAPKA

-322 TEGGKMDQAKKALV
+322 TEGGKMDQAKKALA

-402 NMADGRAP
+402 NTAAGITP
-410 MLFFMTDGVP
+410 MLFFLTDGVP

-433 VAQDNAALRARVF
+433 AAQDNAALRARVF

-488 KVSHPALTD
+488 KVSRPALTD
-497 VKLEWNGVE
+497 VKVEWRGVE
-506 VDQVYPKPV
+506 VDQVYPRPV
-515 PDIFY
+515 PDLFH
-520 GGDLALYGR
+520 GGELALYGR
-529 FRAGGKGTLVVTGKA
+529 FRAGGKGTVVVTGKA
-544 NGKPARFEFPVELPS
+544 NGKPARFEFPVDLPAES
-559 ETTRNAFLPR
+559 SRNAFLPR
-569 LWASQKIGHELD
+569 LWAAQKIGHELD
-581 VIRLS
+581 LIRLS

-592 EVVAFIVKLAKKHG
+592 EVVASIVKLAKKHG

-613 FLVTEEGAN
+613 FLVTEEGTDLGAMQN
-622 LAATQVVARRRFD
+622 QARRRFNG
-635 RLSISAIRSGFSGGA
+635 LSVSAARSGFSGGA
-650 AEAQDDSR
+650 TAAAEAQADSL
-658 AFAAMR
+658 AFSAMKSAPSSVAAVR
-664 GAAAAAPASVM
+664 GSGGKAGSLGGASTM
-675 ATLEKK
+675 MLDEFEKK
-681 ALDGNKER
+681 AREENRAKGLS
-689 GFASVATRTIG
+689 SVETRTLG
-700 GKTFYQRAG
+700 GKTFYRRGG
-709 TWVDADAETPEAAS
+709 TWVDADAEAPEAAS
-723 LRTIAVKALG
+723 RKTVAVTARG
-733 AEYFDLLSKDPG
+733 AEYFELLTKDPG

-758 LRRGSIYKVSAKG
+758 LHRGIVYKVSAK
-771 SSTKSLS
+771 
-778 RDPAVTGPGGDG
+778 
-790 ASSRRRRRRWPAHRP
+790 
-805 AAYTSKAGARPT
+805 

>member
-1 MKRIALPVL
+1 MKRNALSAL
-10 LVLGLVLPARAQQL
+10 LVLGLAAPASSQQL
-24 LAWPVG
+24 IAWPIG
-30 ATNSALR
+30 AANAALR
-37 AFLPGMPMPL
+37 AFLPGMPMPQ
-47 PFLPHPGPRPLP
+47 PFLPGPGPRPLP
-59 MPIPGPRPSPTLPPE
+59 QPTPMPGPRPAPVLPPDA
-74 SSPVTMTGYH
+74 SPVTMAAYH

-126 FSMMIGGKE
+126 FSMVIGGKE
-135 TKGELLEASQASSIY
+135 TKGELLEATQASSIY

-157 IDPGLLELVGERMF
+157 IDPGLLELIGERMF

-192 TLAKSGGLVS
+192 TLAKNGGLVS

-210 RFAQG
+210 RFTQG

-228 TRPLRSI
+228 TRPLRTI

-241 VRVIRDGE
+241 TRIVRDGE
-249 RAASISYEESSTG
+249 HGATISYEEGSAG

-285 ESGEDGTFLVTLSP
+285 ESGEDGTFLLTLSP
-299 KIAAEAKAAPKA
+299 KIEAEAKAAPKA

-322 TEGGKMDQAKKALV
+322 TEGGKMDQAKKALA
-336 WCVDRLNPQ
+336 WCVERLNPQ

-356 WNALEEGALLAATPE
+356 WNALDEGALLAATPE

-402 NMADGRAP
+402 NTAGGITP
-410 MLFFMTDGVP
+410 MLFFLTDGVP

-433 VAQDNAALRARVF
+433 AASDNAALRARVF

-488 KVSHPALTD
+488 KVSRPALTD
-497 VKLEWNGVE
+497 VKVEWHGVE
-506 VDQVYPKPV
+506 VDQVFPKPV
-515 PDIFY
+515 PDLFH
-520 GGDLALYGR
+520 GGELALYGR
-529 FRAGGKGTLVVTGKA
+529 FRAGGKGTVVVTGKA
-544 NGKPARFEFPVELPS
+544 GGKPARFEFPVELPS
-559 ETTRNAFLPR
+559 ENSRHAFLPR
-569 LWASQKIGHELD
+569 LWAAQKIGHELD
-581 VIRLS
+581 LIRLS
-586 GRPADP
+586 GRSADP
-592 EVVAFIVKLAKKHG
+592 EVVASIVKLAKKHG

-613 FLVTEEGAN
+613 FLVTEEGTDLGRVQN
-622 LAATQVVARRRFD
+622 EARRRFD
-635 RLSISAIRSGFSGGA
+635 ALSANAARSGFMGGPGAA
-650 AEAQDDSR
+650 AEAQSDSMV
-658 AFAAMR
+658 FGAMKSGGSSVSAVR
-664 GAAAAAPASVM
+664 GVGAKSASGPSSTM
-675 ATLEKK
+675 MLAKLEKETR
-681 ALDGNKER
+681 DENKR
-689 GFASVATRTIG
+689 KGFASVETRTIG
-700 GKTFYQRAG
+700 GKTFYKRG
-709 TWVDADAETPEAAS
+709 EVWVDADAEAPEASS
-723 LRTIAVKALG
+723 LRSVAVA
-733 AEYFDLLSKDPG
+733 ARSASYFELLSKDPG

-758 LRRGSIYKVSAKG
+758 LHRGTIYKVSAK
-771 SSTKSLS
+771 
-778 RDPAVTGPGGDG
+778 
-790 ASSRRRRRRWPAHRP
+790 
-805 AAYTSKAGARPT
+805 

>member
-1 MKRIALPVL
+1 MKRHALPAL
-10 LVLGLVLPARAQQL
+10 LVLGLAVPAPAQQL
-24 LAWPVG
+24 LAWPIG
-30 ATNSALR
+30 AANAAMR
-37 AFLPGMPMPL
+37 AFLPGMPMPHPIL
-47 PFLPHPGPRPLP
+47 PGPRPLP
-59 MPIPGPRPSPTLPPE
+59 LPTPIPGPRPSPVLPVDA
-74 SSPVTMTGYH
+74 SPVTMTGYH

-126 FSMMIGGKE
+126 FSMVIGGKE
-135 TKGELLEASQASSIY
+135 TKGELLEASQAASIY

-157 IDPGLLELVGERMF
+157 IDPGLLELIGERMF

-192 TLAKSGGLVS
+192 TLAKNGGLVS
-202 LSVPMRSA
+202 LTVPMRSA

-215 EGGRASA
+215 EGGGRSSA
-222 RIALKT
+222 RIAVRT
-228 TRPLRSI
+228 TRQLRTI
-235 LSSNAD
+235 LSPNAETRI
-241 VRVIRDGE
+241 VRDGE
-249 RAASISYEESSTG
+249 RGAFVIYEEGSSG

-285 ESGEDGTFLVTLSP
+285 LSGEDGAFLLTLSP
-299 KIAAEAKAAPKA
+299 RLELEAKAAPKA

-322 TEGGKMDQAKKALV
+322 TEGGKMDQAKKAV
-336 WCVDRLNPQ
+336 AWCVDRLNPQ
-345 DRFGVVDFATD
+345 DRFGIVDFATD
-356 WNALEEGALLAATPE
+356 WNALDESALLAATPE

-402 NMADGRAP
+402 NTAGGVSP
-410 MLFFMTDGVP
+410 MLFFLTDGVP

-433 VAQDNAALRARVF
+433 AAQDNAALRARVF

-488 KVSHPALTD
+488 KVSRPALTD
-497 VKLEWNGVE
+497 VKVEWQGVE
-506 VDQVYPKPV
+506 VDQVYPRPV
-515 PDIFY
+515 PDLFH
-520 GGDLALYGR
+520 GGELALYGR
-529 FRAGGKGTLVVTGKA
+529 FRAGGKGTVVVTGKA
-544 NGKPARFEFPVELPS
+544 NGKPARFEFPVEFPAES
-559 ETTRNAFLPR
+559 SRNAFLPR
-569 LWASQKIGHELD
+569 LWAAQKIGHELD
-581 VIRLS
+581 LIRLS

-592 EVVAFIVKLAKKHG
+592 EVVSSIVRLAKKHG

-613 FLVTEEGAN
+613 FLVTEEGTDLGAMQN
-622 LAATQVVARRRFD
+622 QARRRFD
-635 RLSISAIRSGFSGGA
+635 GLSVSAVRSGFTGGAGAA
-650 AEAQDDSR
+650 AEAQADSR
-658 AFAAMR
+658 AFDGMKGSSVGALR
-664 GAAAAAPASVM
+664 GAAAPALMLAKMEDGVRAERKSKGLASV
-675 ATLEKK
+675 E
-681 ALDGNKER
+681 
-689 GFASVATRTIG
+689 TRTIG
-700 GKTFYQRAG
+700 GKTFYLRRG
-709 TWVDADAETPEAAS
+709 VWIDADAEVPEAS
-723 LRTIAVKALG
+723 SRRTVAVEARS
-733 AEYFDLLSKDPG
+733 ADYFGLLSKDPG
-745 LARYFALGSEVTV
+745 LARYFALGTEVTV
-758 LRRGSIYKVSAKG
+758 LHRGIVYKVSAK
-771 SSTKSLS
+771 
-778 RDPAVTGPGGDG
+778 
-790 ASSRRRRRRWPAHRP
+790 
-805 AAYTSKAGARPT
+805 

>member
-1 MKRIALPVL
+1 MKRNALSAL
-10 LVLGLVLPARAQQL
+10 LVLGLAAPAPAQQL
-24 LAWPVG
+24 LAWPIG
-30 ATNSALR
+30 AAGAAMR
-37 AFLPGMPMPL
+37 VFLPGMPMPR
-47 PFLPHPGPRPLP
+47 PVFPGPGPRPMP
-59 MPIPGPRPSPTLPPE
+59 MPGPRPAPVLPVE
-74 SSPVTMTGYH
+74 ASPVTMTGYH

-121 ASLSG
+121 ALLSG
-126 FSMMIGGKE
+126 FSMVIGGKE
-135 TKGELLEASQASSIY
+135 TKGELLEAAQAASIY

-192 TLAKSGGLVS
+192 TLAKSGGLVT

-210 RFAQG
+210 RFTQG

-222 RIALKT
+222 RIAVKT
-228 TRPLRSI
+228 TRPLRTI

-241 VRVIRDGE
+241 TRIVRDGE
-249 RAASISYEESSTG
+249 HGAAISYEEGSAG

-285 ESGEDGTFLVTLSP
+285 ESGEDGTFLLTLSP
-299 KIAAEAKAAPKA
+299 KLELEAKAEPKA

-322 TEGGKMDQAKKALV
+322 MEGGKMDQARKALT

-356 WNALEEGALLAATPE
+356 WNALEDGALLAATPE

-402 NMADGRAP
+402 NTAGGATP

-433 VAQDNAALRARVF
+433 AAQDNASLRARVF

-488 KVSHPALTD
+488 KVSRPALTD
-497 VKLEWNGVE
+497 VKLEWKGVE
-506 VDQVYPKPV
+506 VDQVFPKPI
-515 PDIFY
+515 PDLFH
-520 GGDLALYGR
+520 GAELALYGR
-529 FRAGGKGTLVVTGKA
+529 FRAGGKGTVVVTGRA
-544 NGKPARFEFPVELPS
+544 NGKPARFEYPVDLPAENS
-559 ETTRNAFLPR
+559 RNAFLPR
-569 LWASQKIGHELD
+569 LWASRKIGHELD
-581 VIRLS
+581 LIRLS
-586 GRPADP
+586 GRPADA
-592 EVVAFIVKLAKKHG
+592 EVVSSIVRLAKKHG

-613 FLVTEEGAN
+613 FLVTEEGTDLRRAEN
-622 LAATQVVARRRFD
+622 EGRRRFD
-635 RLSISAIRSGFSGGA
+635 ALSMNAARSGFSGGA
-650 AEAQDDSR
+650 GAAAEAQADSMTFR
-658 AFAAMR
+658 EMSAPSSVAAVR
-664 GAAAAAPASVM
+664 GAKAGAFSPSM
-675 ATLEKK
+675 MLDKLEKK
-681 ALDGNKER
+681 ARDENR
-689 GFASVATRTIG
+689 GKGYASVATRTIG
-700 GKTFYQRAG
+700 GKTFYDRGG
-709 TWVDADAETPEAAS
+709 TWVDADAETPEASS
-723 LRTIAVKALG
+723 LKTVPVAARSEA
-733 AEYFDLLSKDPG
+733 YFALLSKDPG
-745 LARYFALGSEVTV
+745 LARYLALGSEVTV
-758 LRRGSIYKVSAKG
+758 LHRGVVYKVTAK
-771 SSTKSLS
+771 
-778 RDPAVTGPGGDG
+778 
-790 ASSRRRRRRWPAHRP
+790 
-805 AAYTSKAGARPT
+805 

>member
-1 MKRIALPVL
+1 MKRNALSAL
-10 LVLGLVLPARAQQL
+10 LVLGLAVPAPAQQL
-24 LAWPVG
+24 LAWPIG
-30 ATNSALR
+30 AANAALR
-37 AFLPGMPMPL
+37 AFLPGMPMPH
-47 PFLPHPGPRPLP
+47 PIFPGPGPRP
-59 MPIPGPRPSPTLPPE
+59 MPVPLPGPRPAPILPSE
-74 SSPVTMTGYH
+74 ASPVTMTGYH

-126 FSMMIGGKE
+126 FSMVIGGKE
-135 TKGELLEASQASSIY
+135 TKGELLEATQASSIY

-157 IDPGLLELVGERMF
+157 IDPGLLELIGERMF

-192 TLAKSGGLVS
+192 TLAKSGGLVT

-210 RFAQG
+210 RFTQG
-215 EGGRASA
+215 EGGKASA

-228 TRPLRSI
+228 TRPLRTI

-241 VRVIRDGE
+241 ARITRDGDHGATISFE
-249 RAASISYEESSTG
+249 EGAAG

-285 ESGEDGTFLVTLSP
+285 ESGEDGTFLLSLSP
-299 KIAAEAKAAPKA
+299 KLEAEAKAAPKA

-322 TEGGKMDQAKKALV
+322 TEGGKMEQAKKALA
-336 WCVDRLNPQ
+336 WCVDALNPQ
-345 DRFGVVDFATD
+345 DRFGLVDFATD
-356 WNALEEGALLAATPE
+356 WNALEESSLLAATPE

-376 KRYIERIEAA
+376 KRYIERIDAA

-402 NMADGRAP
+402 NTAGGITP

-433 VAQDNAALRARVF
+433 ASQDNASLRARIF

-455 TLLLDKLAEAG
+455 TLLLDKLAEGG

-488 KVSHPALTD
+488 KVSHPALSD
-497 VKLEWNGVE
+497 VKVEWRGVE
-506 VDQVYPKPV
+506 VDQVFPRPV
-515 PDIFY
+515 PDLFH
-520 GGDLALYGR
+520 GGELTLYGR
-529 FRAGGKGTLVVTGKA
+529 FRAGGKGTLIVTGKA
-544 NGKPARFEFPVELPS
+544 NGKPARFEFPVDLPAES
-559 ETTRNAFLPR
+559 SRNSFLPR
-569 LWASQKIGHELD
+569 LWAAQKIGHELD

-592 EVVAFIVKLAKKHG
+592 EVVSSIVRLAKKHG

-613 FLVTEEGAN
+613 FLVTEEGTDLRRAEN
-622 LAATQVVARRRFD
+622 EGRRRFD
-635 RLSISAIRSGFSGGA
+635 ALSANALSSGFGGAPGSA
-650 AEAQDDSR
+650 AEAQSDSM
-658 AFAAMR
+658 AFGAMSGRSPAVSALR
-664 GAAAAAPASVM
+664 GSSGAKGAFDAPAM
-675 ATLEKK
+675 MLAKMEKK
-681 ALDGNKER
+681 ARDENKDK
-689 GFASVATRTIG
+689 GFASVETRTIG
-700 GKTFYQRAG
+700 GKTFYRRGG
-709 TWVDADAETPEAAS
+709 TWIDADAEAPEAAS
-723 LRTIAVKALG
+723 LRTVEVTARG
-733 AEYFDLLSKDPG
+733 AAYFDLLSKDPG

-758 LRRGSIYKVSAKG
+758 LHRGTIYKVGAK
-771 SSTKSLS
+771 
-778 RDPAVTGPGGDG
+778 
-790 ASSRRRRRRWPAHRP
+790 
-805 AAYTSKAGARPT
+805 